1 MPLKITV
8 LFFILFLQSFSFAQI
23 KVYERPPDNTNE
35 YKGIYPV
42 TSQRQKIDLNGLW
55 IFSID
60 EGKSFNNINVPCAIN
75 YRGKMLFKKSFQ
87 LSNEQLKNYSFV
99 LVAEGI
105 SYESDIFINNNFVDK
120 SVFGFSSVISPIDEN
135 ILSESNEISI
145 TVTSNHS
152 HSSSIPLPLQ
162 INYPKIYSGINR
174 NIYLV
179 AVPKIYVHNL
189 DISYKQESE
198 TFYNLN
204 CNATINSGT
213 LSELTKEGKDFSF
226 KIKIYKK
233 GSDELFAESNSLK
246 VNIDELQNTTIN
258 SSVSLRNPSL
268 WSTSNPE
275 LYLIKAQIYNS
286 DNLIDESVIE
296 TGIRDARF
304 SVNKKGFIKAGGDN
318 LRISGINYY
327 EESQSFGSALTY
339 GEVEKDLMLIKE
351 DGFNCIRIPG
361 KSAHPVVISICNR
374 LGLMVMEEIP
384 FNEVPAR
391 IMKDP
396 GYLRIGTEYL
406 ESIIKRDKAN
416 PCIIAWG
423 IGNDF
428 DVTTEAAQSYVIA
441 SKDISTKLD
450 SRPIYYTTRTM
461 VDDICSDLIDLKGL
475 NLYFKDTLKI
485 GLNINELKK
494 AESKTPIFIS
504 RYGYKIENE
513 NRNGYNDAFSNES
526 QIKFLTEATSLI
538 HKNFNISFVSSF
550 ADWNSER
557 PLNLQHS
564 NINTL
569 VTEGIYDFNRN
580 PKQSATIMKKLFN
593 NQNIPKLSE
602 GNQVGYFSDKSFI
615 LIIAGVIGLLLFSYI
630 FTKLPKFKEAVKK
643 SNSMIFSPSSFF
655 IYLKEQSLVTNT
667 NNFLIGF
674 FTSLG
679 TSIFFASLFYF
690 YRDNA
695 SWDMLLSN
703 IFASDSFKCL
713 IANHL
718 NSPLTGIIIITI
730 ILFFSLFLNVVILAI
745 LSLILKHK
753 FNFKIFFAISVWATY
768 PFILFLVIG
777 TILFRA
783 ASFNSIFIDISLY
796 IYVFFVLLWLIRLLG
811 GIKFFFEYQELK
823 AMIIGFFLII
833 LTFGSPFIYG
843 YFAKST
849 FSIIS
854 LILSF
859 KVFH

>member
-1 MPLKITV
+1 MPLYIIA
-8 LFFILFLQSFSFAQI
+8 LFFILFFQSFSFAQI
-23 KVYERPPDNTNE
+23 KVYERPPDNTND
-35 YKGIYPV
+35 YKGIYSIS
-42 TSQRQKIDLNGLW
+42 SQRQKIDLNGLW
-55 IFSID
+55 SFSID

-75 YRGKMLFKKSFQ
+75 YRGMLVFKKSFT
-87 LSNEQLKNYSFV
+87 LSKEQLNNFSFV

-120 SVFGFSSVISPIDEN
+120 SVFGFSSLISPIDEN
-135 ILSESNEISI
+135 ILSENNDISV
-145 TVTSNHS
+145 TVSTNHS

-179 AVPKIYVHNL
+179 AVPKIYVHYL
-189 DISYKQESE
+189 SISYKQESE

-204 CNATINSGT
+204 CNATINSGI
-213 LSELTKEGKDFSF
+213 LSDITKDGKDFSF
-226 KIKIYKK
+226 KIKMYPK
-233 GSDELFAESNSLK
+233 GSDELFAESNSMK
-246 VNIDELQNTTIN
+246 VNIDELQNTVVNTTL
-258 SSVSLRNPSL
+258 SLRNPIL
-268 WSTSNPE
+268 WSTSTPA
-275 LYLIKAQIYNS
+275 LYIIKAQIYNS
-286 DNLIDESVIE
+286 DNLIDESIIE
-296 TGIRDARF
+296 TGIREARF
-304 SVNKKGFIKAGGDN
+304 LVNKKGFLKASGDN

-327 EESQSFGSALTY
+327 EESQYFGSALTY
-339 GEVEKDLMLIKE
+339 NEVEKDLTLIKE

-361 KSAHPVVISICNR
+361 KTAHPVVISICNKI
-374 LGLMVMEEIP
+374 GLMVMEEIP

-391 IMKDP
+391 IMKNP
-396 GYLRIGTEYL
+396 GYLKLGTEYL
-406 ESIIKRDKAN
+406 ESIINRDKAN

-450 SRPIYYTTRTM
+450 SRPIYYTSRTM
-461 VDDICSDLIDLKGL
+461 SDDICADLIDLKGL
-475 NLYFKDTLKI
+475 NLYIKDSSKI
-485 GLNINELKK
+485 GLNINEIKK
-494 AESKTPIFIS
+494 ADPKTPIFIS

-513 NRNGYNDAFSNES
+513 NRSGYNDPFSNES
-526 QIKFLTEATSLI
+526 QIKFLTEATNLI

-557 PLNLQHS
+557 PLNFQLG
-564 NINTL
+564 NMNTL

-580 PKQSATIMKKLFN
+580 PKQSATVLKKLFN

-615 LIIAGVIGLLLFSYI
+615 LIIAGVMGLLLFSYI
-630 FTKLPKFKEAVKK
+630 FTKLPKFKEAVIK

-655 IYLKEQSLVTNT
+655 IYMKEQSLITNT
-667 NNFLIGF
+667 YNFLLGF

-690 YRDNA
+690 YRDNQ

-703 IFASDSFKCL
+703 IISSDSFKNV
-713 IANHL
+713 IANNL
-718 NSPLTGIIIITI
+718 NSPLSGIIIITI
-730 ILFFSLFLNVVILAI
+730 FLFFSLFINVFLLSI

-753 FNFKIFFAISVWATY
+753 FNFKVFFSISVWSTY
-768 PFILFLVIG
+768 PFLIFLVIG
-777 TILFRA
+777 TILYRV
-783 ASFNSIFIDISLY
+783 ASFNSVFIDISLY
-796 IYVFFVLLWLIRLLG
+796 IFIFFVILWLLRILG
-811 GIKFFFEYQELK
+811 GIKFFFEYNELK
-823 AMIIGFFLII
+823 AVIIGFVLII

-849 FSIIS
+849 FSVIS
-854 LILSF
+854 LILSY
-859 KVFH
+859 KVFY